1 MTNLNSSTDPL
12 TSPANQQWQWRNGVL
27 TCELLQDW
35 QHGFFT
41 RSHSPKLP
49 DELHEHLRKET
60 APMVGRAYRAKQIH
74 SDRLLHTQEIETAI
88 STNTSLPEADGVW
101 ASPQADDHR
110 LRRSVWV
117 CTADCVPVLIGDR
130 HLGTV
135 AAIHAGWRGT
145 AAQILPKAIATLTNH
160 GSKLPDLRIAL
171 GPAISGQVYQ
181 VSQEVAQQVTATVN
195 KPVGLYPDDHPE
207 RVKLDLRQVQAQQLQ
222 ELGIS
227 PENIAIAPYCTL
239 SHEDI
244 FHSYRRYCLNEAN
257 PLPRAPQVQWSG
269 IAINSIAINSKL

>member
-1 MTNLNSSTDPL
+1 MTNPNPL
-12 TSPANQQWQWRNGVL
+12 TNSANHQWQWRNGVL

-49 DELHEHLRKET
+49 DQLHEHMHEHLHEEI
-60 APMVGRAYRAKQIH
+60 APVVGRAYRAKQIH

-88 STNTSLPEADGVW
+88 SANTSLPEADGVW
-101 ASPQADDHR
+101 TSPQSDDDR
-110 LRRSVWV
+110 VKRSVWV

-130 HLGTV
+130 RLGTV

-145 AAQILPKAIATLTNH
+145 AAKILPKAIATLTNH
-160 GSKLPDLRIAL
+160 GSKLEDLRIAL

-181 VSQEVAQQVTATVN
+181 VSQDVAQQVTATISE
-195 KPVGLYPDDHPE
+195 PVGLHPDDHPE
-207 RVKLDLRQVQAQQLQ
+207 RVKLDLRQVQVQQLQ

-227 PENIAIAPYCTL
+227 PENMAIAPYCTL

-244 FHSYRRYCLNEAN
+244 FFSYRRYFLNAAN

-269 IAINSIAINSKL
+269 IAMNS

>member
-1 MTNLNSSTDPL
+1 
-12 TSPANQQWQWRNGVL
+12 
-27 TCELLQDW
+27 LLKDW

-41 RSHSPKLP
+41 RSHSQKLP
-49 DELHEHLRKET
+49 DELHGQLLEET
-60 APMVGRAYRAKQIH
+60 APVVGKAYRTKQIH
-74 SDRLLHTQEIETAI
+74 SDRFVHIQEIETAI
-88 STNTSLPEADGVW
+88 SNSNSFPEADGVW
-101 ASPQADDHR
+101 TSPQAEDHR
-110 LRRSVWV
+110 IKRSVWV

-130 HLGTV
+130 SLGTV

-160 GSKLPDLRIAL
+160 GSKLQDLRIAL

-181 VSQEVAQQVTATVN
+181 VSQDVAQQVIATIT
-195 KPVGLYPDDHPE
+195 KPVGLLSDDHPE

-227 PENIAIAPYCTL
+227 PENMAIAPYCTL

-244 FHSYRRYCLNEAN
+244 FFSYRRYCLNETN
-257 PLPRAPQVQWSG
+257 PLLRAPQVQWSG
-269 IAINSIAINSKL
+269 IATNL